1 MNAMM
6 KLMVVAVL
14 GIFVSGCW
22 IIDLF
27 TGPNGFKVRTTFTA
41 LPSPT
46 QNQLIFPDP
55 NVSVSGVWLFDN
67 AGSRCGEQFS
77 FDGTTNS
84 DGKLS
89 VSNGRVPA
97 SWRLARFG
105 GHTGCDRLI
114 VSGPLPLTCGAEVTI
129 NCGAGSVF
137 AMSPD
142 AIDVNAPPPTASFTG
157 QGLDTTYGM
166 PTLEFYDEYG
176 TYFAQTAATAVSADG
191 TWLQTPV
198 PSLAGL
204 YSGTYT
210 IVIVNATADGSRNAI
225 GSATVWLYGND
236 MPPPPPDPLPDPGS
250 CDSKECQV
258 Y

>member
-1 MNAMM
+1 MNTIV
-6 KLMVVAVL
+6 KLTLVAAL
-14 GIFVSGCW
+14 GVFASGCW

-46 QNQLIFPDP
+46 QNQLILPDP
-55 NVSVSGVWLFDN
+55 NVSVSGVWLNDN
-67 AGSRCGEQFS
+67 GGSRCGDQFS

-97 SWRLARFG
+97 SWRLSRFG

-114 VSGPLPLTCGAEVTI
+114 TSFPLALTCGAEVTI

-137 AMSPD
+137 AMSPSE
-142 AIDVNAPPPTASFTG
+142 IDINAPPATATFTG
-157 QGLDTTYGM
+157 DGVNTTYGM
-166 PTLEFYDEYG
+166 PTVEFYDEYG
-176 TYFAQTAATAVSADG
+176 TFFNQTTASAVSADG
-191 TWLQTPV
+191 TWVQAAV

-210 IVIVNATADGSRNAI
+210 IVIVNATADGSRNAL
-225 GSATVWLYGND
+225 GTASVWVYGND
-236 MPPPPPDPLPDPGS
+236 MPPPPPDPLPDPDP
-250 CDSKECQV
+250 CYPRVCAV